1 MIGLTKYIE
10 TNIDRMLLMV
20 ADHDEKKKN
29 DVFSVVKECKKYSNE
44 LNVQMRKDEESKG
57 ASCKDAKE

>member
-1 MIGLTKYIE
+1 
-10 TNIDRMLLMV
+10 MLLMV